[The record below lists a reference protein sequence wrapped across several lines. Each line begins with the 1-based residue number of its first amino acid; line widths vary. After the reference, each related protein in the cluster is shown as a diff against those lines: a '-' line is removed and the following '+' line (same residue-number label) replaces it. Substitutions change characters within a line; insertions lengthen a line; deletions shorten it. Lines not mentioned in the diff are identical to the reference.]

1 MRTYDFENI
10 TIPLYEHIYK
20 CIKEDIINGVFP
32 AGEKLPS
39 KRSFAEN
46 NGVSTI
52 TAQNAYEQL
61 ISEGYIFSI
70 PKKGYFIADIRKN
83 TIAENI
89 NKEDVSSIIDLP
101 QNGNNIEIDLSNNFT
116 NPEMFPFSVWSK
128 IMRRL
133 LAEKQESLMTTVDI
147 GGVGELR
154 NAIAQHLKS
163 FKGMTVDPRQIIIGA
178 GTEYLYGLLI
188 QLLGNDKTYCIE
200 NPGYGKLPQ
209 IYNLHKVNCCLGNI
223 DNNGI
228 MVEEL
233 IRNNAQIAHRSP
245 AHHFPTGI
253 TMSAPRRYEI
263 LEWANKAEDR
273 YIIEDDY
280 DSEFRVS
287 RNPVHTFY
295 SLDTS
300 GSVIYMNTFSK
311 SLASTVRI
319 SYMVL
324 PDSLAER
331 FKENFSFYSSTV
343 SSFEQYTLAS
353 FIEEGFFEKHINRM
367 RLYYIRQR
375 QAVLSLLSSSLM
387 KDKCSVIEND
397 SGLHFIL
404 RLNTFLSDK
413 EVKDILYREGIKI
426 SALSDYSRSSS
437 ISHDFIISYSNLD
450 MDAFKRAL
458 GILSENI

>member
-1 MRTYDFENI
+1 MLTYTLDKDKGHLSRE
-10 TIPLYEHIYK
+10 LYK
-20 CIKEDIINGVFP
+20 ALKNDIEEGKLKR
-32 AGEKLPS
+32 GEKLTS
-39 KRSFAEN
+39 KRTFARN
-46 NGVSTI
+46 CSVSTI
-52 TAQNAYEQL
+52 TVQNAYDQL
-61 ISEGYIFSI
+61 VSEGYITAI
-70 PKKGYFIADIRKN
+70 EKKGYYVSDSVAKKSKVSYLVD
-83 TIAENI
+83 
-89 NKEDVSSIIDLP
+89 EDEETTTVELP
-101 QNGNNIEIDLSNNFT
+101 DLSNNRV
-116 NPEMFPFSVWSK
+116 NVDNFPFSIWSR
-128 IMRRL
+128 IMRKTMG
-133 LAEKQESLMTTVDI
+133 EKQNLLLSPMKTE
-147 GGVGELR
+147 GVYELR
-154 NAIAQHLKS
+154 RAISHHLSS
-163 FKGMTVDPRQIIIGA
+163 FRGMAVSPSQIIVGA
-178 GTEYLYGLLI
+178 GTEYLYSLII
-188 QLLGNDKTYCIE
+188 QLLGRDKLYALE
-200 NPGYGKLPQ
+200 DPGYMKLER
-209 IYNLHKVNCCLGNI
+209 IYNANGVGSIKV
-223 DNNGI
+223 
-228 MVEEL
+228 EL
-233 IRNNAQIAHRSP
+233 DDKGLSLLSLEKSSADIAHISP
-245 AHHFPTGI
+245 NHHYPTGI
-253 TMSAPRRYEI
+253 TMPLDRRYEI
-263 LEWANKAEDR
+263 LSWAAKKDER

-287 RNPVHTFY
+287 RNPVPTFY

-404 RLNTFLSDK
+404 RLNTFISDK

-458 GILSENI
+458 EILSDNI

>member
-1 MRTYDFENI
+1 MLTYTLDKDKGHLSRE
-10 TIPLYEHIYK
+10 LYK
-20 CIKEDIINGVFP
+20 ALKNDIEGGKLKR
-32 AGEKLPS
+32 GEKLPS
-39 KRSFAEN
+39 KRTFARN
-46 NGVSTI
+46 CSVSTI
-52 TAQNAYEQL
+52 TVQNAYDQL
-61 ISEGYIFSI
+61 VSEGYITAI
-70 PKKGYFIADIRKN
+70 EKKGYYVSDSVVKKKSKVSYLV
-83 TIAENI
+83 E
-89 NKEDVSSIIDLP
+89 EDEDTSTVELP
-101 QNGNNIEIDLSNNFT
+101 DLSNNRV
-116 NPEMFPFSVWSK
+116 NVDNFPFSIWSR
-128 IMRRL
+128 IMRKTMG
-133 LAEKQESLMTTVDI
+133 EKQNLLLSPMKTE
-147 GGVGELR
+147 GVYELR
-154 NAIAQHLKS
+154 RAISHHLSS
-163 FKGMTVDPRQIIIGA
+163 FRGMAVSPSQIIVGA
-178 GTEYLYGLLI
+178 GTEYLYSLII
-188 QLLGNDKTYCIE
+188 QLLGRDKLYALE
-200 NPGYGKLPQ
+200 DPGYMKLER
-209 IYNLHKVNCCLGNI
+209 IYNANGVRSIKV
-223 DNNGI
+223 
-228 MVEEL
+228 EL
-233 IRNNAQIAHRSP
+233 DDKGLSLLSLEKSSADIAHISP
-245 AHHFPTGI
+245 NHHYPTGI
-253 TMSAPRRYEI
+253 TMPLDRRYEI
-263 LEWANKAEDR
+263 LSWAAKKDER

>member
-1 MRTYDFENI
+1 MLTYTLDKDKGHLSRE
-10 TIPLYEHIYK
+10 LYK
-20 CIKEDIINGVFP
+20 ALKNDIEEGKLKR
-32 AGEKLPS
+32 GEKLPS
-39 KRSFAEN
+39 KRTFARN
-46 NGVSTI
+46 CSVSTI
-52 TAQNAYEQL
+52 TVQNAYDQL
-61 ISEGYIFSI
+61 VSEGYITAI
-70 PKKGYFIADIRKN
+70 EKKGYYVSDSVAKKSKVSYLVEEDEET
-83 TIAENI
+83 TIME
-89 NKEDVSSIIDLP
+89 LP
-101 QNGNNIEIDLSNNFT
+101 DLSNNRV
-116 NPEMFPFSVWSK
+116 NVDNFPFSIWSR
-128 IMRRL
+128 IMKKTM
-133 LAEKQESLMTTVDI
+133 AEKQNLLLSPMKTE
-147 GGVGELR
+147 GVYELR
-154 NAIAQHLKS
+154 RAISHHLSS
-163 FKGMTVDPRQIIIGA
+163 FRGMAVSPSQIIVGA
-178 GTEYLYGLLI
+178 GTEYLYSLI
-188 QLLGNDKTYCIE
+188 IQILGRDRLYALE
-200 NPGYGKLPQ
+200 DPGYMKLER
-209 IYNLHKVNCCLGNI
+209 IYNANGVKSIKV
-223 DNNGI
+223 
-228 MVEEL
+228 EL
-233 IRNNAQIAHRSP
+233 DDKGLSSSSLEKSNADIAHISP
-245 AHHFPTGI
+245 NHHYPTGI
-253 TMSAPRRYEI
+253 TMPLDRRYEI
-263 LEWANKAEDR
+263 LSWASKEYER

-287 RNPVHTFY
+287 RNPVPTLY
-295 SLDTS
+295 TLDTS

>member
-1 MRTYDFENI
+1 MKLER
-10 TIPLYEHIYK
+10 IYNA
-20 CIKEDIINGVFP
+20 NGV
-32 AGEKLPS
+32 GSIKVELDDKGLSLLSLEKS
-39 KRSFAEN
+39 S
-46 NGVSTI
+46 
-52 TAQNAYEQL
+52 
-61 ISEGYIFSI
+61 
-70 PKKGYFIADIRKN
+70 ADI
-83 TIAENI
+83 
-89 NKEDVSSIIDLP
+89 
-101 QNGNNIEIDLSNNFT
+101 
-116 NPEMFPFSVWSK
+116 
-128 IMRRL
+128 
-133 LAEKQESLMTTVDI
+133 
-147 GGVGELR
+147 
-154 NAIAQHLKS
+154 
-163 FKGMTVDPRQIIIGA
+163 
-178 GTEYLYGLLI
+178 
-188 QLLGNDKTYCIE
+188 
-200 NPGYGKLPQ
+200 
-209 IYNLHKVNCCLGNI
+209 
-223 DNNGI
+223 
-228 MVEEL
+228 
-233 IRNNAQIAHRSP
+233 AHISP
-245 AHHFPTGI
+245 NHHYPTGI
-253 TMSAPRRYEI
+253 TMPLDRRYEI
-263 LEWANKAEDR
+263 LSWAAKKDER

-287 RNPVHTFY
+287 RNPVPTFY

-331 FKENFSFYSSTV
+331 FKDNFSFYSSTV

-404 RLNTFLSDK
+404 RLNTVLSDK
-413 EVKDILYREGIKI
+413 EVKEILYREGIKI
-426 SALSDYSRSSS
+426 SALSDYSRSYS

-458 GILSENI
+458 EILSENI

>member
-1 MRTYDFENI
+1 M
-10 TIPLYEHIYK
+10 
-20 CIKEDIINGVFP
+20 
-32 AGEKLPS
+32 GEKQNLLLSPM
-39 KRSFAEN
+39 KTE
-46 NGVSTI
+46 GV
-52 TAQNAYEQL
+52 Y
-61 ISEGYIFSI
+61 
-70 PKKGYFIADIRKN
+70 
-83 TIAENI
+83 
-89 NKEDVSSIIDLP
+89 
-101 QNGNNIEIDLSNNFT
+101 
-116 NPEMFPFSVWSK
+116 
-128 IMRRL
+128 
-133 LAEKQESLMTTVDI
+133 
-147 GGVGELR
+147 ELR
-154 NAIAQHLKS
+154 RAISHHLSS
-163 FKGMTVDPRQIIIGA
+163 FRGMAVSPSQIIVGA
-178 GTEYLYGLLI
+178 GTEYLYSLII
-188 QLLGNDKTYCIE
+188 QLLGRDKLYALE
-200 NPGYGKLPQ
+200 DPGYMKLER
-209 IYNLHKVNCCLGNI
+209 IYNANGVRSIKV
-223 DNNGI
+223 
-228 MVEEL
+228 EL
-233 IRNNAQIAHRSP
+233 DDKGLSLLSLEKSSADIAHISP
-245 AHHFPTGI
+245 NHHYPTGI
-253 TMSAPRRYEI
+253 TMPLDRRYEI
-263 LEWANKAEDR
+263 LSWAAKKDER

-287 RNPVHTFY
+287 RNPVPTFY

>member
-1 MRTYDFENI
+1 MLTYTLDKDKGHLSRE
-10 TIPLYEHIYK
+10 LYK
-20 CIKEDIINGVFP
+20 ALKNDIEEGKLKR
-32 AGEKLPS
+32 GEKLPS
-39 KRSFAEN
+39 KRTFARN
-46 NGVSTI
+46 CSVSTI
-52 TAQNAYEQL
+52 TVQNAYDQL
-61 ISEGYIFSI
+61 VSEGYITAI
-70 PKKGYFIADIRKN
+70 EKKGYYVSDSVAKKSKVSYLVD
-83 TIAENI
+83 
-89 NKEDVSSIIDLP
+89 EDEETTTVELP
-101 QNGNNIEIDLSNNFT
+101 DLSNNRV
-116 NPEMFPFSVWSK
+116 NVDNFPFSIWSR
-128 IMRRL
+128 IMRKTMG
-133 LAEKQESLMTTVDI
+133 EKQNLLLSPMKTE
-147 GGVGELR
+147 GVYELR
-154 NAIAQHLKS
+154 RAISHHLSS
-163 FKGMTVDPRQIIIGA
+163 FRGMAVSPSQIIVGA
-178 GTEYLYGLLI
+178 GTEYLYSLII
-188 QLLGNDKTYCIE
+188 QLLGRDKLYALE
-200 NPGYGKLPQ
+200 DPGYMKLER
-209 IYNLHKVNCCLGNI
+209 IYNANGVRSIKV
-223 DNNGI
+223 
-228 MVEEL
+228 EL
-233 IRNNAQIAHRSP
+233 DDKGLSLLSLEKSSADIAHISP
-245 AHHFPTGI
+245 NHHYPTGI
-253 TMSAPRRYEI
+253 TMPLDRRYEI
-263 LEWANKAEDR
+263 LSWAAKKDER

-287 RNPVHTFY
+287 RNPVPTFY

>member
-1 MRTYDFENI
+1 MLTYTLDKDKGHLSRE
-10 TIPLYEHIYK
+10 LYK
-20 CIKEDIINGVFP
+20 ALKNDIEEGKLKR
-32 AGEKLPS
+32 GEKLPS
-39 KRSFAEN
+39 KRTFARN
-46 NGVSTI
+46 CSVSTI
-52 TAQNAYEQL
+52 TVQNAYDQL
-61 ISEGYIFSI
+61 VSEGYITAI
-70 PKKGYFIADIRKN
+70 EKKGYYVSDSVAKKSKVSYLVD
-83 TIAENI
+83 
-89 NKEDVSSIIDLP
+89 EDEETTTVELP
-101 QNGNNIEIDLSNNFT
+101 DLSNNRV
-116 NPEMFPFSVWSK
+116 NVDNFPFSIWSR
-128 IMRRL
+128 IMRKTMG
-133 LAEKQESLMTTVDI
+133 EKQNLLLSPMKTE
-147 GGVGELR
+147 GVYELR
-154 NAIAQHLKS
+154 RAISHHLSS
-163 FKGMTVDPRQIIIGA
+163 FRGMAVSPSQIIVGA
-178 GTEYLYGLLI
+178 GTEYLYSLII
-188 QLLGNDKTYCIE
+188 QLLGRDKLYALE
-200 NPGYGKLPQ
+200 DPGYMKLER
-209 IYNLHKVNCCLGNI
+209 IYNANGVGSIKV
-223 DNNGI
+223 
-228 MVEEL
+228 EL
-233 IRNNAQIAHRSP
+233 DDKGLSLLSLEKSSADIAHISP
-245 AHHFPTGI
+245 NHHYPTGI
-253 TMSAPRRYEI
+253 TMPLDRRYEI
-263 LEWANKAEDR
+263 LSWAAKKDER

-287 RNPVHTFY
+287 RNPVPTFY

>member
-1 MRTYDFENI
+1 MLTYTLDKDKGHLSRE
-10 TIPLYEHIYK
+10 LYK
-20 CIKEDIINGVFP
+20 ALKNDIEEGKLKR
-32 AGEKLPS
+32 GEKLPS
-39 KRSFAEN
+39 KRTFARN
-46 NGVSTI
+46 CSVSTI
-52 TAQNAYEQL
+52 TVQNAYDQL
-61 ISEGYIFSI
+61 VSEGYITAI
-70 PKKGYFIADIRKN
+70 EKKGYYVSDSVAKKSKVSYLVD
-83 TIAENI
+83 
-89 NKEDVSSIIDLP
+89 EDEETTTVELP
-101 QNGNNIEIDLSNNFT
+101 DLSNNRV
-116 NPEMFPFSVWSK
+116 NVDNFPFSIWSR
-128 IMRRL
+128 IMRKTMG
-133 LAEKQESLMTTVDI
+133 EKQNLLLSPMKTE
-147 GGVGELR
+147 GVYELR
-154 NAIAQHLKS
+154 RAISHHLSS
-163 FKGMTVDPRQIIIGA
+163 FRGMAVSPSQIIVGA
-178 GTEYLYGLLI
+178 GTEYLYSLII
-188 QLLGNDKTYCIE
+188 QLLGRDKLYALE
-200 NPGYGKLPQ
+200 DPGYMKLER
-209 IYNLHKVNCCLGNI
+209 IYNANGMRSIKV
-223 DNNGI
+223 
-228 MVEEL
+228 EL
-233 IRNNAQIAHRSP
+233 DDKGLSLLSLEKSSADIAHISP
-245 AHHFPTGI
+245 NHHYPTGI
-253 TMSAPRRYEI
+253 TMPLDRRYEI
-263 LEWANKAEDR
+263 LSWAAKKDER

-287 RNPVHTFY
+287 RNPVPTFY

>member
-1 MRTYDFENI
+1 MLTYTLDKDKGHLSRE
-10 TIPLYEHIYK
+10 LYK
-20 CIKEDIINGVFP
+20 ALKNDIEEGKLKR
-32 AGEKLPS
+32 GEKLPS
-39 KRSFAEN
+39 KRTFARN
-46 NGVSTI
+46 CSVSTI
-52 TAQNAYEQL
+52 TVQNAYDQL
-61 ISEGYIFSI
+61 VSEGYITAI
-70 PKKGYFIADIRKN
+70 EKKGYYVSDSVAKKSKVSYLVD
-83 TIAENI
+83 
-89 NKEDVSSIIDLP
+89 EDEETTTVELP
-101 QNGNNIEIDLSNNFT
+101 DLSNNRV
-116 NPEMFPFSVWSK
+116 NVDNFPFSIWSR
-128 IMRRL
+128 IMRKTMG
-133 LAEKQESLMTTVDI
+133 EKQNLLLSPMKTE
-147 GGVGELR
+147 GVYELR
-154 NAIAQHLKS
+154 RAISHHLSS
-163 FKGMTVDPRQIIIGA
+163 FRGMAVSPSQIIVGA
-178 GTEYLYGLLI
+178 GTEYLYSLII
-188 QLLGNDKTYCIE
+188 QLLGRDKLYALE
-200 NPGYGKLPQ
+200 DPGYMKLER
-209 IYNLHKVNCCLGNI
+209 IYNANGVRSIKV
-223 DNNGI
+223 
-228 MVEEL
+228 EL
-233 IRNNAQIAHRSP
+233 DDKGLSLLSFEKSSADIAHISP
-245 AHHFPTGI
+245 NHHYPTGI
-253 TMSAPRRYEI
+253 TMPLDRRYEI
-263 LEWANKAEDR
+263 LSWAAKKDER

-287 RNPVHTFY
+287 RNPVPTFY

-404 RLNTFLSDK
+404 RLNTVLSDK
-413 EVKDILYREGIKI
+413 EVKEILYREGIKI
-426 SALSDYSRSSS
+426 SALSDYARSSS

-450 MDAFKRAL
+450 MDAFKKAL
-458 GILSENI
+458 GILSEII

>member
-1 MRTYDFENI
+1 MLTYTLDKDKGHLSRE
-10 TIPLYEHIYK
+10 LYK
-20 CIKEDIINGVFP
+20 ALKNDIEEGKLKR
-32 AGEKLPS
+32 GEKLPS
-39 KRSFAEN
+39 KRTFARN
-46 NGVSTI
+46 CSVSTI
-52 TAQNAYEQL
+52 TVQNAYDQL
-61 ISEGYIFSI
+61 VSEGYITAI
-70 PKKGYFIADIRKN
+70 EKKGYYVSDSVAKKSKVSYLV
-83 TIAENI
+83 E
-89 NKEDVSSIIDLP
+89 EDEDTSTVELP
-101 QNGNNIEIDLSNNFT
+101 DLSNNRV
-116 NPEMFPFSVWSK
+116 NVDNFPFSIWSR
-128 IMRRL
+128 IMRKTMG
-133 LAEKQESLMTTVDI
+133 EKQNLLLSPMKTE
-147 GGVGELR
+147 GVYELR
-154 NAIAQHLKS
+154 RAISHHLSS
-163 FKGMTVDPRQIIIGA
+163 FRGMAVSPSQIIVGA
-178 GTEYLYGLLI
+178 GTEYLYSLII
-188 QLLGNDKTYCIE
+188 QLLGRDKLYALE
-200 NPGYGKLPQ
+200 DPGYMKLER
-209 IYNLHKVNCCLGNI
+209 IYNANGVGSIKV
-223 DNNGI
+223 
-228 MVEEL
+228 EL
-233 IRNNAQIAHRSP
+233 DDKGLSLLSLEKSSADIAHISP
-245 AHHFPTGI
+245 NHHYPTGI
-253 TMSAPRRYEI
+253 TMPLDRRYEI
-263 LEWANKAEDR
+263 LSWAAKKDER

-287 RNPVHTFY
+287 RNPVPTFY

>member
-1 MRTYDFENI
+1 MLTYTLDKDKGHLSRE
-10 TIPLYEHIYK
+10 LYK
-20 CIKEDIINGVFP
+20 ALKNDIEGGKLKR
-32 AGEKLPS
+32 GEKLPS
-39 KRSFAEN
+39 KRTFARN
-46 NGVSTI
+46 CSVSTI
-52 TAQNAYEQL
+52 TVQNAYDQL
-61 ISEGYIFSI
+61 VSEGYITAI
-70 PKKGYFIADIRKN
+70 EKKGYYVSDSVAKKSKVSYLVD
-83 TIAENI
+83 
-89 NKEDVSSIIDLP
+89 EDEETTTVELP
-101 QNGNNIEIDLSNNFT
+101 DLSNNRV
-116 NPEMFPFSVWSK
+116 NVDNFPFSIWSR
-128 IMRRL
+128 IMRKTMG
-133 LAEKQESLMTTVDI
+133 EKQNLLLSPMKTE
-147 GGVGELR
+147 GVYELR
-154 NAIAQHLKS
+154 RAISHHLSS
-163 FKGMTVDPRQIIIGA
+163 FRGMAVSPSQIIVGA
-178 GTEYLYGLLI
+178 GTEYLYSLII
-188 QLLGNDKTYCIE
+188 QLLGRDKLYALE
-200 NPGYGKLPQ
+200 DPGYMKLER
-209 IYNLHKVNCCLGNI
+209 IYNANGVGSIKV
-223 DNNGI
+223 
-228 MVEEL
+228 EL
-233 IRNNAQIAHRSP
+233 DDKGLSLLSLEKSSADIAHISP
-245 AHHFPTGI
+245 NHHYPTGI
-253 TMSAPRRYEI
+253 TMPLDRRYEI
-263 LEWANKAEDR
+263 LSWAAKKDER

-287 RNPVHTFY
+287 RNPVPTFY

-413 EVKDILYREGIKI
+413 EVKNILYREGIKI

>member
-1 MRTYDFENI
+1 MKKKSKVSYLVE
-10 TIPLYEHIYK
+10 
-20 CIKEDIINGVFP
+20 EDEETSTV
-32 AGEKLPS
+32 ELP
-39 KRSFAEN
+39 
-46 NGVSTI
+46 
-52 TAQNAYEQL
+52 
-61 ISEGYIFSI
+61 
-70 PKKGYFIADIRKN
+70 
-83 TIAENI
+83 
-89 NKEDVSSIIDLP
+89 
-101 QNGNNIEIDLSNNFT
+101 DLSNNRV
-116 NPEMFPFSVWSK
+116 NVDNFPFSIWSR
-128 IMRRL
+128 IMRKTMG
-133 LAEKQESLMTTVDI
+133 EKQNLLLSPMKTE
-147 GGVGELR
+147 GVYELR
-154 NAIAQHLKS
+154 RAISHHLSS
-163 FKGMTVDPRQIIIGA
+163 FRGMAVSPSQIIVGA
-178 GTEYLYGLLI
+178 GTEYLYSLII
-188 QLLGNDKTYCIE
+188 QLLGRDKLYALE
-200 NPGYGKLPQ
+200 DPGYMKLER
-209 IYNLHKVNCCLGNI
+209 IYNANGVGSIKV
-223 DNNGI
+223 
-228 MVEEL
+228 EL
-233 IRNNAQIAHRSP
+233 DDKGLSLLSLEKSSADIAHISP
-245 AHHFPTGI
+245 NHHYPTGI
-253 TMSAPRRYEI
+253 TMPLDRRYEI
-263 LEWANKAEDR
+263 LSWAAKKDER

-287 RNPVHTFY
+287 RNPVPTFY

-343 SSFEQYTLAS
+343 SSFEQYTLTS

>member
-1 MRTYDFENI
+1 MLTYTLDKDKGHLSRE
-10 TIPLYEHIYK
+10 LYK
-20 CIKEDIINGVFP
+20 ALKNDIEEGKLKR
-32 AGEKLPS
+32 GEKLPS
-39 KRSFAEN
+39 KRTFARN
-46 NGVSTI
+46 CSVSTI
-52 TAQNAYEQL
+52 TVQNAYDQL
-61 ISEGYIFSI
+61 VSEGYITAI
-70 PKKGYFIADIRKN
+70 EKKGYYVSDSVAKKSKVSYLVD
-83 TIAENI
+83 
-89 NKEDVSSIIDLP
+89 EDEETTTVELP
-101 QNGNNIEIDLSNNFT
+101 DLSNNRV
-116 NPEMFPFSVWSK
+116 NVDNFPFSIWSR
-128 IMRRL
+128 IMRKTMG
-133 LAEKQESLMTTVDI
+133 EKQNLLLSPMKTE
-147 GGVGELR
+147 GVYELR
-154 NAIAQHLKS
+154 RAISHHLSS
-163 FKGMTVDPRQIIIGA
+163 FRGMAVSPSQIIVGA
-178 GTEYLYGLLI
+178 GTEYLYSLII
-188 QLLGNDKTYCIE
+188 QLLGRDKLYALE
-200 NPGYGKLPQ
+200 DPGYMKLER
-209 IYNLHKVNCCLGNI
+209 IYNANGVRSIKV
-223 DNNGI
+223 
-228 MVEEL
+228 EL
-233 IRNNAQIAHRSP
+233 DDKGLSLLSLEKSSADIAHISP
-245 AHHFPTGI
+245 NHHYPTGI
-253 TMSAPRRYEI
+253 TMPLDRRYEI
-263 LEWANKAEDR
+263 LSWAAKKDER

-287 RNPVHTFY
+287 RNPVPTFY

-300 GSVIYMNTFSK
+300 GSVIYMNTFSN

-353 FIEEGFFEKHINRM
+353 FIEEGFFEKHINGM

-375 QAVLSLLSSSLM
+375 QAVRSLLSSSLM

>member
-1 MRTYDFENI
+1 MLTYTLDKDKGHLSRE
-10 TIPLYEHIYK
+10 LYK
-20 CIKEDIINGVFP
+20 ALKNDIEEGKLKR
-32 AGEKLPS
+32 GEKLPS
-39 KRSFAEN
+39 KRTFARN
-46 NGVSTI
+46 CSVSTI
-52 TAQNAYEQL
+52 TVQNAYDQL
-61 ISEGYIFSI
+61 VSEGYITAI
-70 PKKGYFIADIRKN
+70 EKKGYYVFDSVAKKSKVSYLVD
-83 TIAENI
+83 
-89 NKEDVSSIIDLP
+89 EDEETTTVELP
-101 QNGNNIEIDLSNNFT
+101 DLSNNRV
-116 NPEMFPFSVWSK
+116 NVDNFPFSIWSR
-128 IMRRL
+128 IMRKTMG
-133 LAEKQESLMTTVDI
+133 EKQNLLLSPMKTE
-147 GGVGELR
+147 GVYELR
-154 NAIAQHLKS
+154 RAISHHLSS
-163 FKGMTVDPRQIIIGA
+163 FRGMAVSPSQIIVGA
-178 GTEYLYGLLI
+178 GTEYLYSLII
-188 QLLGNDKTYCIE
+188 QLLGRDKLYALE
-200 NPGYGKLPQ
+200 DPGYMKLER
-209 IYNLHKVNCCLGNI
+209 IYNANGMRSIKV
-223 DNNGI
+223 
-228 MVEEL
+228 EL
-233 IRNNAQIAHRSP
+233 DEKGLSLLSLEKSSADIAHISP
-245 AHHFPTGI
+245 NHHYPTGI
-253 TMSAPRRYEI
+253 TMPLDRRYEI
-263 LEWANKAEDR
+263 LSWAAKEDER

-287 RNPVHTFY
+287 RNPVPTLY
-295 SLDTS
+295 TLDTS

-331 FKENFSFYSSTV
+331 FKDNFSFYSSTV

-375 QAVLSLLSSSLM
+375 QAVLSLLSSSFM

-404 RLNTFLSDK
+404 RLNTTFSDK

-458 GILSENI
+458 RILSENL

>member
-1 MRTYDFENI
+1 MPTYTLDKDKGHLSRE
-10 TIPLYEHIYK
+10 LYK
-20 CIKEDIINGVFP
+20 ALKNDIEEGKLKR
-32 AGEKLPS
+32 GEKLPS
-39 KRSFAEN
+39 KRTFARN
-46 NGVSTI
+46 CSVSTI
-52 TAQNAYEQL
+52 TVQNAYDQL
-61 ISEGYIFSI
+61 VSEGYITAI
-70 PKKGYFIADIRKN
+70 EKKGYYVSDSFVKKKSKVSYLVEEDEET
-83 TIAENI
+83 TIVE
-89 NKEDVSSIIDLP
+89 LP
-101 QNGNNIEIDLSNNFT
+101 DLSNNRV
-116 NPEMFPFSVWSK
+116 NVDNFPFSIWSR
-128 IMRRL
+128 IMRKTM
-133 LAEKQESLMTTVDI
+133 AEKQNLLLSPMKTE
-147 GGVGELR
+147 GVYELR
-154 NAIAQHLKS
+154 RAISHHLSS
-163 FKGMTVDPRQIIIGA
+163 FRGMAVSPSQIIVGA
-178 GTEYLYGLLI
+178 GTEYLYSLII
-188 QLLGNDKTYCIE
+188 QLLGRDKLYALE
-200 NPGYGKLPQ
+200 DPGYMKLER
-209 IYNLHKVNCCLGNI
+209 IYNANGVKSIKV
-223 DNNGI
+223 
-228 MVEEL
+228 EL
-233 IRNNAQIAHRSP
+233 DDKGLSSSSLEKSNADIAHISP
-245 AHHFPTGI
+245 NHHYPTGI
-253 TMSAPRRYEI
+253 TMPLDRRYEI
-263 LEWANKAEDR
+263 LSWASKEDER

-287 RNPVHTFY
+287 RNPVPTLY
-295 SLDTS
+295 TLDTS

-404 RLNTFLSDK
+404 RLNTVLSDK
-413 EVKDILYREGIKI
+413 DVKDILYREGIKI

-450 MDAFKRAL
+450 MDAFKKAL
-458 GILSENI
+458 GILSEII

>member
-1 MRTYDFENI
+1 MLTYTLDKDKGHLSRE
-10 TIPLYEHIYK
+10 LYK
-20 CIKEDIINGVFP
+20 ALKNDIEGGKLKR
-32 AGEKLPS
+32 GEKLPS
-39 KRSFAEN
+39 KRTFARN
-46 NGVSTI
+46 CSVSTI
-52 TAQNAYEQL
+52 TVQNAYDQL
-61 ISEGYIFSI
+61 VSEGYIRAI
-70 PKKGYFIADIRKN
+70 EKKGYYVSDSVAKKSKVSYLVD
-83 TIAENI
+83 
-89 NKEDVSSIIDLP
+89 EDEETTTVELP
-101 QNGNNIEIDLSNNFT
+101 DLSNNRV
-116 NPEMFPFSVWSK
+116 NVDNFPFSIWSR
-128 IMRRL
+128 IMRKTMG
-133 LAEKQESLMTTVDI
+133 EKQNLLLSPMKTE
-147 GGVGELR
+147 GVYELR
-154 NAIAQHLKS
+154 RAISHHLSS
-163 FKGMTVDPRQIIIGA
+163 FRGMAVSPSQIIVGA
-178 GTEYLYGLLI
+178 GTEYLYSLI
-188 QLLGNDKTYCIE
+188 IQILGRDRLYALE
-200 NPGYGKLPQ
+200 DPGYMKLER
-209 IYNLHKVNCCLGNI
+209 IYNANGVGSIKV
-223 DNNGI
+223 
-228 MVEEL
+228 EL
-233 IRNNAQIAHRSP
+233 DDKGLSLLSLEKSSADIAHISP
-245 AHHFPTGI
+245 NHHYPTGI
-253 TMSAPRRYEI
+253 TMPLDRRYEI
-263 LEWANKAEDR
+263 LSWAAKKDER

-287 RNPVHTFY
+287 RNPVPTFY

-331 FKENFSFYSSTV
+331 FRENFSFYSSTV

>member
-1 MRTYDFENI
+1 MLTYTLDKDKGHLSRE
-10 TIPLYEHIYK
+10 LYK
-20 CIKEDIINGVFP
+20 ALKNDIEEGKLKR
-32 AGEKLPS
+32 GEKLPS
-39 KRSFAEN
+39 KRTFARN
-46 NGVSTI
+46 CSVSTI
-52 TAQNAYEQL
+52 TVQNAYDQL
-61 ISEGYIFSI
+61 VSEGYITAI
-70 PKKGYFIADIRKN
+70 EKKGYYVSDSVAKKSKVSYLVD
-83 TIAENI
+83 
-89 NKEDVSSIIDLP
+89 EDEETTTVELP
-101 QNGNNIEIDLSNNFT
+101 DLSNNRV
-116 NPEMFPFSVWSK
+116 NVDNFPFSIWSR
-128 IMRRL
+128 IMRKTMG
-133 LAEKQESLMTTVDI
+133 EKQNLLLSPMKTE
-147 GGVGELR
+147 GVYELR
-154 NAIAQHLKS
+154 RAISHHLSS
-163 FKGMTVDPRQIIIGA
+163 FRGMAVSPSQIIVGA
-178 GTEYLYGLLI
+178 GTEYLYSLII
-188 QLLGNDKTYCIE
+188 QLLGRDKLYALE
-200 NPGYGKLPQ
+200 DPGYMKLER
-209 IYNLHKVNCCLGNI
+209 IYNANGVRSIKV
-223 DNNGI
+223 
-228 MVEEL
+228 EL
-233 IRNNAQIAHRSP
+233 DDKGLSLLSLEKSSADIAHISP
-245 AHHFPTGI
+245 NHHYPTGI
-253 TMSAPRRYEI
+253 TMPLDRRYEI
-263 LEWANKAEDR
+263 LSWAAKKDER

-287 RNPVHTFY
+287 RNPVPTFY

-387 KDKCSVIEND
+387 KNKYSVIEND

-413 EVKDILYREGIKI
+413 EVKNILYREGIKI